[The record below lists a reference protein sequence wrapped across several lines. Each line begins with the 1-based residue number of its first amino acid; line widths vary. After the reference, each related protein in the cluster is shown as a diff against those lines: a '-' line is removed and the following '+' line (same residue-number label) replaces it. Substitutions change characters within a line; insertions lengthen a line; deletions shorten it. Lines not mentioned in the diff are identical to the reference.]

1 MPERVE
7 DQFLGV
13 PQRGVSMCEK
23 VHFEASPHAAE
34 IIYKSVARAVV
45 QGAVADDVVQ
55 DYPES
60 GDEFSQQN
68 DASKRLVAEFD
79 TAFDLMVDVLVKQV
93 TDVLIEETGKS

>member
-34 IIYKSVARAVV
+34 IIYKAVARA
-45 QGAVADDVVQ
+45 VVQ

>member
-13 PQRGVSMCEK
+13 PQRGVSMDDK
-23 VHFEASPHAAE
+23 VRFEASPQAAE
-34 IIYKSVARAVV
+34 VICKAVARA
-45 QGAVADDVVQ
+45 VVQ